1 MPQAQR
7 ELRARGHDVTARNR
21 SCLTDDPVLS
31 RLDEF
36 ASILFIGLSGD
47 SVFSTSDPAVVTVTP
62 ELRPEQESYANTLY
76 DQIVEL
82 IA

>member
-1 MPQAQR
+1 MAPALP
-7 ELRARGHDVTARNR
+7 LRLALA
-21 SCLTDDPVLS
+21 LPLLLALS

-47 SVFSTSDPAVVTVTP
+47 SVFSTSDPAVVAVTP